1 MGPQRR
7 SKPKSK
13 ANGPSSPLD
22 AQKRRLA
29 EQGEK
34 VRTEIERRQRL
45 IEEAPRLAEEQ
56 KKRQREE
63 YLQRVSRTEA
73 RFGTRRATLH
83 DPRFPY
89 ELNVAAAAR
98 QKTLRK
104 DRNQGMLT
112 FFVLCLI
119 LVAVLCWLYYTVMRG
134 A

>member
-1 MGPQRR
+1 MGAKR
-7 SKPKSK
+7 SGKPKPEG
-13 ANGPSSPLD
+13 ALSPLEI
-22 AQKRRLA
+22 QKRRLA
-29 EQGEK
+29 EEEAKLQA
-34 VRTEIERRQRL
+34 EIARRERL
-45 IEEAPRLAEEQ
+45 IDEAPRIAEEQ

-73 RFGTRRATLH
+73 RFGTRGATLH

-104 DRNQGMLT
+104 HRNQGMLT

-119 LVAVLCWLYYTVMRG
+119 LALVIYWLYYTVIRG
-134 A
+134 M

>member
-1 MGPQRR
+1 MAR
-7 SKPKSK
+7 
-13 ANGPSSPLD
+13 
-22 AQKRRLA
+22 QK
-29 EQGEK
+29 
-34 VRTEIERRQRL
+34 RL

-73 RFGTRRATLH
+73 RYGKRGPTLH

-104 DRNQGMLT
+104 HRNQGMLT
-112 FFVLCLI
+112 FFVLCVI
-119 LVAVLCWLYYTVMRG
+119 LVLVLWWLYYTVMRDL
-134 A
+134 

>member
-1 MGPQRR
+1 MATRR
-7 SKPKSK
+7 GTKSKPNRS
-13 ANGPSSPLD
+13 ASPLD
-22 AQKRRLA
+22 AQKQHLA
-29 EQGEK
+29 EQEAK
-34 VRTEIERRQRL
+34 VQSEIEQQQRL

-73 RFGTRRATLH
+73 RFGTRGPTLH

-119 LVAVLCWLYYTVMRG
+119 LAGVLCWLYYTIVHG

>member
-1 MGPQRR
+1 VRP
-7 SKPKSK
+7 KPKPK
-13 ANGPSSPLD
+13 HKIKIHKPATPLD
-22 AQKRRLA
+22 AQKRQLA
-29 EQGEK
+29 EREEQIQAEMARHK
-34 VRTEIERRQRL
+34 RL

-56 KKRQREE
+56 KRRQREE

-73 RFGTRRATLH
+73 RYGRRGPTLH

-112 FFVLCLI
+112 FFVLCII
-119 LVAVLCWLYYTVMRG
+119 LAIVLCWLYYAVLRDM
-134 A
+134 

>member
-1 MGPQRR
+1 MGTKR
-7 SKPKSK
+7 SGKS
-13 ANGPSSPLD
+13 STDHSLSPLD

-29 EQGEK
+29 EEEVK
-34 VRTEIERRQRL
+34 VQAEIAQRERL
-45 IEEAPRLAEEQ
+45 IDEAPRIAEEQ

-73 RFGTRRATLH
+73 RFGTRGATLH

-104 DRNQGMLT
+104 HRNQGMLT
-112 FFVLCLI
+112 FFVLCVI
-119 LVAVLCWLYYTVMRG
+119 LAVVICWLYYTVIRG
-134 A
+134 L

>member
-1 MGPQRR
+1 MRP
-7 SKPKSK
+7 KPKPKLKSDK
-13 ANGPSSPLD
+13 PASPLD
-22 AQKRRLA
+22 AQKRQLA
-29 EQGEK
+29 EREEQIQAEMARHK
-34 VRTEIERRQRL
+34 RL
-45 IEEAPRLAEEQ
+45 IEEAPRLAEEH

-73 RFGTRRATLH
+73 RYGRRGPTLH

-112 FFVLCLI
+112 FFILCFVLVI
-119 LVAVLCWLYYTVMRG
+119 VLTWLYYTVLRE